1 MAKKSMIARDKKK
14 RAIVKKYAAK
24 RAVLVAVIKNP
35 EARADEKQAAYQ
47 ALAKM
52 PRDASRTRLRNRCHV
67 TGRPRG
73 YLRDFGLSRIAMREH
88 AHAGELPG
96 VKKSSW

>member
-14 RAIVKKYAAK
+14 RAIVEKYAAQ
-24 RAVLVAVIKNP
+24 RAVLVAVIKDPN
-35 EARADEKQAAYQ
+35 ASADEKQAAYQ
-47 ALAKM
+47 AIAKM
-52 PRDASRTRLRNRCHV
+52 PRSASKTRLRNRCHV

-88 AHAGELPG
+88 AHAGHLPG